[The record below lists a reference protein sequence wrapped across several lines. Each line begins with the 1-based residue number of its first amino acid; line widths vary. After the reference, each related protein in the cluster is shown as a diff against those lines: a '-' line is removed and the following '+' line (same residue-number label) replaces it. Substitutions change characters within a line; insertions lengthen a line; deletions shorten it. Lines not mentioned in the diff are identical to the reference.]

1 MLAKQKEEYESN
13 IKIQNDQISELDSQ
27 IKAKDSVIGKLNQTL
42 VDTNQ
47 KISDFENLNEDMKKD
62 KESAVREVELQFN
75 DQFIKLNDKNTNE
88 VLKLKSEFN
97 VATDE
102 KNKCEELV
110 QKYQNENDEINNQMK
125 MRIKENL
132 ES

>member
-97 VATDE
+97 VANDE
-102 KNKCEELV
+102 KNKMEELV
-110 QKYQNENDEINNQMK
+110 QKCQNENDEINNQMK

>member
-1 MLAKQKEEYESN
+1 MLSKQKEEYESN

-27 IKAKDSVIGKLNQTL
+27 IKAKDSVIDKLNQTL

-47 KISDFENLNEDMKKD
+47 KISDFENLIEETKKE

-102 KNKCEELV
+102 KNKMEELV